1 MAYCNP
7 ERIMCLWNMWMKL
20 NYIPVLNV
28 LISDT
33 LGLHKICILNKT
45 SSKDEEF
52 AFWVKIIY

>member
-1 MAYCNP
+1 
-7 ERIMCLWNMWMKL
+7 MKHVNEIKL
-20 NYIPVLNV
+20 YSRFKYA
-28 LISDT
+28 SDT